1 MTDTTISRQSTISQW
16 PLQNCSG
23 QAHSSRGGKVE
34 VTPRRIL
41 RSILI
46 KMFPFSTFSCRFDDS
61 NMQRLIT
68 MMNDRDRELIPC
80 DTKFINWEKY
90 LMEIHIPSVMD
101 YESREATRARL

>member
-1 MTDTTISRQSTISQW
+1 MERCGLSTADDHDRYNHLKREYHFTVAIAELFR
-16 PLQNCSG
+16 PG
-23 QAHSSRGGKVE
+23 
-34 VTPRRIL
+34 
-41 RSILI
+41 
-46 KMFPFSTFSCRFDDS
+46 TFFKRRFDDS